1 MCVFSVREGE
11 SEYGREGGCDGG
23 NVCEVR
29 RERGERVRGERER
42 ERGKK
47 WNWKKGSHDF

>member
-11 SEYGREGGCDGG
+11 REYGREGGRDGG

-29 RERGERVRGERER
+29 RERERRERGERE
-42 ERGKK
+42 ERNGIGRKEAMI
-47 WNWKKGSHDF
+47 FE